1 MSALAG
7 RTVVV
12 TRPREQA
19 APLTGLLE
27 RHGARVIVFPTIVT
41 RPADPAA
48 LDRAIAGLDVY
59 AWVVFPSANAVR
71 FVLDRMAAAGRHG
84 MPAGVRVAAV
94 GSATAA
100 VLERN
105 GIGVDA
111 VPGEF
116 VGTAVPAVLG
126 DLRGRRV
133 LLPRADIGRAETV
146 AALET
151 AGARVDAVTVY
162 HTVPAG
168 PDPAGLAALEAGVDA
183 VTFTSPSTFT
193 NFRQLLGERASA
205 LLARAVIASIG
216 PVTSGAIRDAGLPVH
231 VEPAEHTA
239 AALAAALD
247 THFASHA
254 AGVAGAHP

>member
-1 MSALAG
+1 VSALVG

-19 APLTGLLE
+19 APFAALLE
-27 RHGARVIVFPTIVT
+27 RHGARVVVFPTIVT

-48 LDRAIAGLDVY
+48 LDRAIAALETY

-71 FVLDRMAAAGRHG
+71 FVRDRLAAAGRHG

-100 VLERN
+100 LLEQH
-105 GIGVDA
+105 GIRVDA
-111 VPGEF
+111 VPEEF
-116 VGTAVPAVLG
+116 VGTAVPPALG

-146 AALET
+146 AALEA
-151 AGARVDAVTVY
+151 AGARVEAVTVY
-162 HTVPAG
+162 HTVPAE
-168 PDPAGLAALEAGVDA
+168 PDPAGLAALERGVDA

-193 NFRQLLGERASA
+193 NFRQLLGDRAAA
-205 LLARAVIASIG
+205 LLGRAVIASIG
-216 PVTSGAIRDAGLPVH
+216 PVTSAAIRDAGLPVH
-231 VEPAEHTA
+231 VEPAEHTT